1 MKEERSKTRINE
13 INYNTFGSE
22 MKITAYRNAKD
33 IDVYFPEYDWSCK
46 RAYKEFKLGWI
57 TCPYEPRAVGVG
69 YMGEGPFLSK
79 ENGIKTKAYDAWYQ
93 MLRRCY
99 DEKLQNKK
107 PTYKGCTVDETW
119 HNFQAF
125 AEWYENNYYEIPN
138 ETMQLD
144 KDILSKGNKVYGP
157 DTCIIV
163 PNSINSLFKHKKG
176 NIDLPKGVSK
186 IGKKYRGSYY
196 CNDMKINGPT
206 VETIEE
212 AFDFYKQGIESRIKQ
227 IANMYIEYLPDNIYN
242 ILINYEINIDER

>member
-1 MKEERSKTRINE
+1 
-13 INYNTFGSE
+13 

-69 YMGEGPFLSK
+69 YMGEGPYLSK
-79 ENGIKTKAYDAWYQ
+79 ENGIKILGTSEHAPSMPGAPHYWYFGN
-93 MLRRCY
+93 L
-99 DEKLQNKK
+99 
-107 PTYKGCTVDETW
+107 KGCTVDETW

-144 KDILSKGNKVYGP
+144 KDILLKGNKVYGP

-196 CNDMKINGPT
+196 CNDMKINGPI

>member
-1 MKEERSKTRINE
+1 
-13 INYNTFGSE
+13 
-22 MKITAYRNAKD
+22 
-33 IDVYFPEYDWSCK
+33 
-46 RAYKEFKLGWI
+46 
-57 TCPYEPRAVGVG
+57 
-69 YMGEGPFLSK
+69 MGEGPYLSK

-144 KDILSKGNKVYGP
+144 KDILLKGNKVYGP
-157 DTCIIV
+157 NTCIIV